1 MECRVPDRIDQPYAF
16 SGTQNSTI
24 DRLIDAL
31 STTVDED
38 ASRALWI
45 EYQRAIM
52 EEQPY
57 TYFYFR
63 DRLVGVNRR
72 LQGVEMDVRGEW
84 TTVRDWYI
92 DPASP

>member
-1 MECRVPDRIDQPYAF
+1 
-16 SGTQNSTI
+16 
-24 DRLIDAL
+24 
-31 STTVDED
+31 
-38 ASRALWI
+38 
-45 EYQRAIM
+45 M